1 LIRVEFLGFPGVEER
16 VGKKRVEIAV
26 RCGTLRDVIEC
37 LIREY
42 GKTMQETF
50 YREENRLDPISQVSL
65 NGASFLLADHADQ
78 PVREDDSITF
88 MLMLAGG

>member
-1 LIRVEFLGFPGVEER
+1 LIRVEFMGFPAAEER
-16 VGKKRVEIAV
+16 LGKKRAEIAV

-42 GKTMQETF
+42 GKTMRETF
-50 YREENRLDPISQVSL
+50 YREENRLDPIVQVSL
-65 NGASFLLADHADQ
+65 NGASFLLAGHEDQ
-78 PVREDDSITF
+78 PVREGDSIIF